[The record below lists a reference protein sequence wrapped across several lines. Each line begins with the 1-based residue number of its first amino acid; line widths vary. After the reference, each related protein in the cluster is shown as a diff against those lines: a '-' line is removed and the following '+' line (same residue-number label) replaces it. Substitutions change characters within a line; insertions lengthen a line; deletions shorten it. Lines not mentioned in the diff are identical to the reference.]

1 MISRENKTKKQR
13 IYSVRMLKSTHTT
26 KHPWKVHQTFFV
38 DISQLFQNVKT
49 NVSFL
54 LFFSYLFS
62 VVSVYNS
69 NFTLYDNFNYHIN
82 ILFKSLNLVLYGT
95 LFPPFESIVYLYK
108 SMFSILPCTLFYD
121 SIYKFQTSK
130 HYLLF

>member
-1 MISRENKTKKQR
+1 
-13 IYSVRMLKSTHTT
+13 MLKSTHTT

-38 DISQLFQNVKT
+38 DICQLFQNVKI

-54 LFFSYLFS
+54 LFFSYFFS

-69 NFTLYDNFNYHIN
+69 IFTLYDNFNYHRS
-82 ILFKSLNLVLYGT
+82 ILFKSLILVLYGT

-108 SMFSILPCTLFYD
+108 SMFSILPCTLFNY
-121 SIYKFQTSK
+121 SIYKFPNFKTLPSILNTSLYPSL
-130 HYLLF
+130 HF